1 MSTILKR
8 LRFFLLSTIPFGTRF
23 HHITAFLDVYRT
35 AIQQHSYLLEE
46 RESFSKSSKFLLC
59 NGSGPSPHE
68 ITVVREK
75 PGSDWFRP
83 YSWTH
88 QQQRWGNCHDYQVP
102 LLDVRSNL
110 GLESQTWGS
119 LWKKSL
125 GSNSYFLYPWAR
137 YTTILNLLNFLI
149 CKMSKK
155 LNWDKYENKSFYTM
169 SGM

>member
-8 LRFFLLSTIPFGTRF
+8 LRFFLLSTIPSGMWF
-23 HHITAFLDVYRT
+23 HRITAFLDVYRM
-35 AIQQHSYLLEE
+35 AIQQHSYLVEE
-46 RESFSKSSKFLLC
+46 RESCKSSKFLLC

-102 LLDVRSNL
+102 LLDLRSNL
-110 GLESQTWGS
+110 GLERQTWGS
-119 LWKKSL
+119 LWKAWVPTLIFCIL
-125 GSNSYFLYPWAR
+125 GHVIQLYWTCWISSSATWVR
-137 YTTILNLLNFLI
+137 
-149 CKMSKK
+149 S
-155 LNWDKYENKSFYTM
+155 
-169 SGM
+169 